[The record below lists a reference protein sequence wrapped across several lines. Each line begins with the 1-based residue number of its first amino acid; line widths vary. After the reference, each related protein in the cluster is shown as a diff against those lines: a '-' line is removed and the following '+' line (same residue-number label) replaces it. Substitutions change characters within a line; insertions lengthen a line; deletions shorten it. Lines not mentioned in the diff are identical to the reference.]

1 MPSVIENE
9 RQRIFDQLNGQAR
22 LLERHHRAL
31 ALELNE
37 KLSELV
43 AWLAARAS
51 QGGSQDSGR

>member
-1 MPSVIENE
+1 MPSEIENE

-31 ALELNE
+31 AVELNE
-37 KLSELV
+37 KLCELV
-43 AWLAARAS
+43 AWLAVRAS